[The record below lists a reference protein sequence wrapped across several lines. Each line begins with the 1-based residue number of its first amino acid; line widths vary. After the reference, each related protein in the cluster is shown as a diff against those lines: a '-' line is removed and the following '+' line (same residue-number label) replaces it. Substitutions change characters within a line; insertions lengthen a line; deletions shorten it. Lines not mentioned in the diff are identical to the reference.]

1 MRKILDLGQMFGI
14 YRAMLTVK
22 ESLDSPHRKV
32 AFHAT
37 MIQFKWLI
45 SRQIVQ
51 PEAEILSE
59 IDRLVSSSDK
69 IGRDKPIAFWICL
82 WTMLLSYKSHIL
94 YHKAGFYAYGGLAA
108 AEEQKVYELCRHIF
122 NNLTSIY
129 SALYK
134 ITSPLGL
141 RLAYRRSLTNARK
154 RCRADQTVLRYKDR
168 NVLVS

>member
-1 MRKILDLGQMFGI
+1 MFGI

-32 AFHAT
+32 TFHAT
-37 MIQFKWLI
+37 TIQFKWLI

-69 IGRDKPIAFWICL
+69 IGRDKPIAFWVCL
-82 WTMLLSYKSHIL
+82 WTMLLSYKNHIL
-94 YHKAGFYAYGGLAA
+94 YHKAGLYTHSDLAF
-108 AEEQKVYELCRHIF
+108 AEEQQVYELCRHIF
-122 NNLTSIY
+122 NNLISIY

-134 ITSPLGL
+134 TTSPLALDWRTEEVSEMLGNDAEL
-141 RLAYRRSLTNARK
+141 IRLFCDIKTEMFWFCK
-154 RCRADQTVLRYKDR
+154 
-168 NVLVS
+168 